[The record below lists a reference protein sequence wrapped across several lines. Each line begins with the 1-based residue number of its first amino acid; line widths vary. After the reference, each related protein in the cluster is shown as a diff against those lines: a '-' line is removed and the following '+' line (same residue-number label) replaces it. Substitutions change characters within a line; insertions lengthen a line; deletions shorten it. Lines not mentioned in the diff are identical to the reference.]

1 MFTHTTNIRVRYGET
16 DQMGIMY
23 YGNYALY
30 YEVGRVEAIRSLGVT
45 YKSLEEDGIGMPV
58 VRLESKFLKPAY
70 YDDLLRITTTIP
82 EIPDRF
88 INFQVIIHN
97 EDNHIIHKAKVVLC
111 FQDFQ
116 TGSMIKAPA
125 KIVEKLKP
133 YFADA

>member
-1 MFTHTTNIRVRYGET
+1 MFSHKTKIRVRYGET

-70 YDDLLRITTTIP
+70 YDEVVTITTSIEELPHRLIT
-82 EIPDRF
+82 F
-88 INFQVIIHN
+88 HVTMHN
-97 EDNHIIHKAKVVLC
+97 ENDHLIHKARVVLC
-111 FQDFQ
+111 FQNFEN
-116 TGSMIKAPA
+116 GAMVKAPA
-125 KIVEKLKP
+125 KIIEKLKP
-133 YFADA
+133 YFDDA